1 MAVKGERV
9 VLRGVQVIV
18 LDDLKDGDRRA
29 IQELGLEGIVVTERE
44 AWVVEALAHG
54 SFDAAVEAFAGKSGE
69 ELGNKPGRY
78 RAVKKAAWLEK
89 GPRVIEP
96 PLA

>member
-9 VLRGVQVIV
+9 VLRGAQAFV
-18 LDDLKDGDRRA
+18 LDEMTQDQRN
-29 IQELGLEGIVVTERE
+29 ELLTWTMPVRDVWVAE
-44 AWVVEALAHG
+44 AMAPG
-54 SFDAAVEAFAGKSGE
+54 SFDAAVEAHAGKSGE
-69 ELGNKPGRY
+69 EGNKPGRY